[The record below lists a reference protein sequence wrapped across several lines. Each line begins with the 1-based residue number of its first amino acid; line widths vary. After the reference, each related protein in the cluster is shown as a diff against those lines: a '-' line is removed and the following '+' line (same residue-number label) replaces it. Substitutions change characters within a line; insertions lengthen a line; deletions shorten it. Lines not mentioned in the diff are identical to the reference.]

1 MSGAHVLA
9 EFVLLNNQVV
19 RVARIPDHILSF
31 AIRRVA
37 ELNDH
42 VTALLQVRL
51 FIVGVGPGLSHIEM
65 MWPSSQNIAF
75 KDLSRR
81 KRHREFASP
90 AF

>member
-1 MSGAHVLA
+1 MAGAQILA

-19 RVARIPDHILSF
+19 RVVRIPDHILSF

-51 FIVGVGPGLSHIEM
+51 FIVGVGPGLSHIKM
-65 MWPSSQNIAF
+65 M
-75 KDLSRR
+75 
-81 KRHREFASP
+81 
-90 AF
+90 

>member
-1 MSGAHVLA
+1 MAGAQVLA
-9 EFVLLNNQVV
+9 EFVLPNNQVV
-19 RVARIPDHILSF
+19 RVVRIPDHILSF

-51 FIVGVGPGLSHIEM
+51 FIVGVGPGLS
-65 MWPSSQNIAF
+65 QF

-81 KRHREFASP
+81 KRHREVDSP